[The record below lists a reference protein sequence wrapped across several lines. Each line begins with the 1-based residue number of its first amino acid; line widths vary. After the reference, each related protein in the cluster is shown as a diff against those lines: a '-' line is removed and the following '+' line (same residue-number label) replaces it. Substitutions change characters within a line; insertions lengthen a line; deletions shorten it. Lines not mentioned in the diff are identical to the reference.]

1 MHTPVPTKIPGS
13 PARLILAALLAC
25 ISLLAGPAPEAGGRR
40 LLHPS
45 RTDQPPVLDGRLDD
59 PVWQHASSVTGFQTF
74 IPEFGHPQQEKTVA
88 YMAYDRDNL
97 YFAFRCFDPH
107 PEKIKASVAKRDDM
121 VRDDFI
127 CINLDT
133 FDDQQSLY
141 AFYVNPLGIQGDS
154 RFASG
159 KEDFSVDL
167 VWDSAGRID
176 AEGYAVEVRIPLK
189 SIRYNQGD
197 KVRMSV
203 FFERC
208 ISRRQEHGS
217 YPAMDAAR
225 GYAFLPQ
232 MAPMEFVGLARPT
245 ILELLPSFTYS
256 QKHLRQDGAFVKEP
270 DTRDWGLT
278 AKYGLTPSLILDATL
293 NPDFSQVEADAG
305 QIDANL
311 RYGLYFPE
319 KRPFFLEGSE
329 TFNVGATST
338 GALQTVVH
346 TRTIQ
351 DPKAGFKL
359 TGKVGAENT
368 LAALYAT
375 DAPLPPPDAG
385 PDAPRPPDA
394 RFTILRYKRTTTEDG
409 YLGAFFTERAQ
420 DTRVN
425 RVAGPDG
432 QIRLSPSGMLSFHAF
447 GSSTRQGPDLESL
460 DGHALGLEYLYDTSR
475 LGISAAAHEVS
486 QHFENDTGY
495 LTRTGL
501 ASGSLSVTPK
511 VYPASSWLR
520 RVDWN
525 GTVSVLEDEPSGLL
539 EHDHSIGVT
548 GILQG
553 NAALSLALHDA
564 TEVFL
569 GQRFRTDGFN
579 LSARDQFTKAFSLQ
593 ATYRQGK
600 AIRYTADP
608 FQGTGSQAS
617 ASAIC
622 QPTENLNLELDWSH
636 ADLFREDTGA
646 KVYDYHIYRSRL
658 TYQVNASLYFRGI
671 VEYNAFHRQLLADL
685 LAAYTYIPGT
695 VVYLGYGSLY
705 KQQAWQDGV
714 YRDARGF
721 LEMQRGLFFKASYLW
736 RR

>member
-1 MHTPVPTKIPGS
+1 M
-13 PARLILAALLAC
+13 AALLAC
-25 ISLLAGPAPEAGGRR
+25 LSLAGAPLPEHAGRP
-40 LLHPS
+40 LLHPF
-45 RTDQPPVLDGRLDD
+45 RTDRPPVLDGRLDD
-59 PVWQHASSVTGFQTF
+59 PVWRQAASVTDFQTF
-74 IPEFGHPQQEKTVA
+74 IPEFGRPQRERTIA
-88 YMAYDRDNL
+88 YMAHDRDNL
-97 YFAFRCFDPH
+97 YFAFRCLDPE
-107 PEKIKASVAKRDDM
+107 PGKIKAAVAKRDDM
-121 VRDDFI
+121 TRDDFV

-154 RFASG
+154 RFAG
-159 KEDFSVDL
+159 NKEDFSVDL

-189 SIRYNQGD
+189 SIRYLPGQR
-197 KVRMSV
+197 VFMSV

-217 YPAMDAAR
+217 YPAMDPAR

-232 MAPMEFVGLARPT
+232 MAPMEFDGLAHPT
-245 ILELLPSFTYS
+245 ILELLPAFTYS
-256 QKHLRQDGAFVKEP
+256 QKRVRQDGAFVKQP
-270 DTRDWGLT
+270 DSRDWGLT
-278 AKYGLTPSLILDATL
+278 AKYGITPSLILDATL

-311 RYGLYFPE
+311 RHGLFFPE

-338 GALQTVVH
+338 GPLQTVVH

-351 DPKAGFKL
+351 DPKSGFKL
-359 TGKVGAENT
+359 TGKLGPANT
-368 LAALYAT
+368 VAALYAT

-385 PDAPRPPDA
+385 ADAPRPPDA
-394 RFTILRYKRTTTEDG
+394 RFTILRYKRTTREDG
-409 YLGAFFTERAQ
+409 YLGAFFTERTQ
-420 DTRVN
+420 DTRTN

-447 GSSTRQGPDLESL
+447 GSTTRQGPGLAEL
-460 DGHALGLEYLYDTSR
+460 DGQALGLEYLYDTSR
-475 LGISAAAHEVS
+475 LGITAAAHEIS

-501 ASGSLSVTPK
+501 TGGSLSVTPK
-511 VYPASSWLR
+511 AYPASSWLR
-520 RVDWN
+520 RIDWN
-525 GTVSVLEDEPSGLL
+525 ATVSALRDEASGLL
-539 EHDHSIGVT
+539 EHDHALGAT
-548 GILQG
+548 GILRG
-553 NAALSLALHDA
+553 NASLSITLHDA

-569 GQRFRTDGFN
+569 GQRFRTDGVN

-593 ATYRQGK
+593 GTYRWGK
-600 AIRYTADP
+600 ALRYTADP

-617 ASAIC
+617 ATAVY
-622 QPTENLNLELDWSH
+622 QPTENLNLELAWSH
-636 ADLFREDTGA
+636 ADLFREDTGE
-646 KVYDYHIYRSRL
+646 KVYDYHIYRTRL
-658 TYQVNASLYFRGI
+658 TYQVNPYLYFRGI
-671 VEYNAFHRQLLADL
+671 AEYNAYHRQLLTDL
-685 LAAYTYIPGT
+685 LASYTYIPGT

-705 KQQAWQDGV
+705 KQQVWQDGV
-714 YRDARGF
+714 YRDARSF

-736 RR
+736 RF